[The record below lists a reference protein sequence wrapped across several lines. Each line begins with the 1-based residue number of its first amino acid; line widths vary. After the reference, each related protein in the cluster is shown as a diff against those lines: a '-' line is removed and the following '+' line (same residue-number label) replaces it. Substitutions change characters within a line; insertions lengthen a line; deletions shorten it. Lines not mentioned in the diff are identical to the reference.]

1 MNVFIICI
9 MYVIACMLNTILLG
23 LGFFQIKFWEN
34 HKPRKMW
41 AWDSKM
47 SQALAQIAGAVSS
60 TESVH
65 DLDTLAVKPWIYS
78 EQDGIYMILAI
89 LLKSWNGLMDLKQN
103 FQGRQDHKLTGSHVD
118 YKHTRK
124 NPDLH
129 LVIKNLEIS
138 EIRRMSGE
146 LLNSPA
152 GKPDLLDGRSRLP
165 KFLGCLRELPTE
177 FWSRWTTGS
186 RATRPGTLSHQSGT

>member
-23 LGFFQIKFWEN
+23 LVFFQIKFWEN

-60 TESVH
+60 TETVH

-78 EQDGIYMILAI
+78 EQNVIYMILAI
-89 LLKSWNGLMDLKQN
+89 LLKSWNGFMDLKQN
-103 FQGRQDHKLTGSHVD
+103 FKGRQDHKLTGSHVD
-118 YKHTRK
+118 FKHNRK

-129 LVIKNLEIS
+129 LVIKDLKIA
-138 EIRRMSGE
+138 EIRRRNDEMV
-146 LLNSPA
+146 NSLES
-152 GKPDLLDGRSRLP
+152 KPDLLDGGSRLP
-165 KFLGCLRELPTE
+165 KFLG
-177 FWSRWTTGS
+177 
-186 RATRPGTLSHQSGT
+186 